1 MKPSLAKDLETEN
14 PKKLAAIKKV
24 HGIVDKPVVIV
35 VAEPLTEKAKPKQ
48 HRFPS
53 IRKPKTYDVEMKESE
68 KE

>member
-1 MKPSLAKDLETEN
+1 MKPSLAKDLESEN

-35 VAEPLTEKAKPKQ
+35 KVKPITKEAAPKQ

-53 IRKPKTYDVEMKESE
+53 FKRTKESE
-68 KE
+68 DE